1 MQNKVLIL
9 FAHPAYEQSVANRAM
24 VSAIR
29 ELEGVTFNDL
39 YEKYP
44 DFFIDVEE
52 EQRLLKEHQI
62 IIFQHPFYWYSS
74 PSLLKEWQ
82 DVVLDYGFAYGDGG
96 YQLSGKS
103 LMNAVT
109 IGGSESSYGST
120 GFNHYPVEEL
130 LKPFEQTAIFCGMR
144 YLKPFVL
151 FDALALSD
159 SELADEAHRYAQ
171 LIRSLRDD
179 DSLLSGENL

>member
-96 YQLSGKS
+96 ISCLVS
-103 LMNAVT
+103 L
-109 IGGSESSYGST
+109 
-120 GFNHYPVEEL
+120 
-130 LKPFEQTAIFCGMR
+130 
-144 YLKPFVL
+144 
-151 FDALALSD
+151 
-159 SELADEAHRYAQ
+159 
-171 LIRSLRDD
+171 
-179 DSLLSGENL
+179 

>member
-1 MQNKVLIL
+1 MQNKVLVI

-44 DFFIDVEE
+44 DFFINIEE
-52 EQRLLKEHQI
+52 EQKLLLEHQI

-82 DVVLDYGFAYGDGG
+82 DVVLDHAFAYGEGG
-96 YQLSGKS
+96 YKLSGKC

-109 IGGSESSYGST
+109 IGGSQASYGPS

-144 YLKPFVL
+144 YLKPFTM
-151 FDALALSD
+151 FDALTLSD
-159 SELADEAHRYAQ
+159 SQLADEAHRYAQ
-171 LIRSLRDD
+171 LIRSLRDG
-179 DSLLSGENL
+179 DSLIQKESY